1 MGGCWRGLMWGQ
13 TIGRESALDLG
24 TAGLRASVCQAS
36 WFVAV
41 AVAVAVAVVAV
52 AVAVGLALF
61 LCSTA

>member
-41 AVAVAVAVVAV
+41 AVAVAVVAV